1 LPEPY
6 RAAIYYAPERTDP
19 LWQAG
24 CAWLGRDPETGDA
37 QAQPGLLAHLT
48 NSPRRYGFHAT
59 IKPPM
64 HLALGFA
71 AFLADAKKLCAQR
84 APFKM
89 PDLEVKQLGRF
100 VALTL
105 AKPSPEFQALADTC
119 VTALDPHRKPEP
131 AAVQA
136 ARAAGR
142 SARQCQNI
150 ERFGYPLL
158 FEDWQFH
165 MTLTNPT
172 AELTLRDQAE
182 TYFDQVLKTPRI
194 CKTLCIFQEP
204 TKGADFI
211 LTHRLLLGA

>member
-1 LPEPY
+1 
-6 RAAIYYAPERTDP
+6 
-19 LWQAG
+19 
-24 CAWLGRDPETGDA
+24 
-37 QAQPGLLAHLT
+37 
-48 NSPRRYGFHAT
+48 
-59 IKPPM
+59 
-64 HLALGFA
+64 
-71 AFLADAKKLCAQR
+71 
-84 APFKM
+84 M

-142 SARQCQNI
+142 SARQRQNI

-165 MTLTNPT
+165 ITLTNPT
-172 AELTLRDQAE
+172 AEPTLRDQAE

-211 LTHRLLLGA
+211 LTHRLPLDA